1 MEDGGR
7 HLRFVWMASGGLGR
21 GCVAL
26 VGKGGLEGG
35 RAMPPGIQPR
45 GQAQRCSKEDVR
57 ATEQGPDQR
66 LCYWGSSLRWLR
78 PSLLP
83 ALGRTRAKGMEHRG
97 EGRDAG

>member
-1 MEDGGR
+1 MGMCGPGR
-7 HLRFVWMASGGLGR
+7 EGWPGR
-21 GCVAL
+21 R
-26 VGKGGLEGG
+26 KGHAF
-35 RAMPPGIQPR
+35 RNTTKRPSP
-45 GQAQRCSKEDVR
+45 EDVR

-83 ALGRTRAKGMEHRG
+83 ALGRMRAKGMEHGG